1 MTLSAIE
8 GRLKS
13 LCVAEGGRLLTHREL
28 DDTLANVEGLEQY
41 RLVQELPKRVRL
53 DVIGE
58 DGHGIK
64 VARHAKDLLQGL
76 FGIGVTITVANVPVI
91 QPEKSGKFLLA
102 KRDFPL
108 DLDMATVR
116 TEAFHG

>member
-1 MTLSAIE
+1 
-8 GRLKS
+8 
-13 LCVAEGGRLLTHREL
+13 
-28 DDTLANVEGLEQY
+28 VEGLEQY